1 MPPAN
6 LWLITGL
13 GNPGKQYERS
23 RHNVGFMAV
32 DRWAARH
39 HLEFSRRRPWAIV
52 AEGELTLADSPY
64 RVILAKPRTF
74 MNLSGDAVIELVKRY
89 QIAIAHTLVVY
100 DDMDLPTGKLRLR
113 EKGLGGGHKGIGSII
128 SQLHSQ
134 EFPRLRV
141 GISRPQTPS
150 DNAAIGHVLGDF
162 TATEREPLAEALERA
177 CDAIDAVLAKGM
189 SAAMTMFNGAGD
201 TPRSTP
207 KS

>member
-39 HLEFSRRRPWAIV
+39 HLDFSRRRPWAIV
-52 AEGELTLADSPY
+52 AEGEVSLAETTH

-89 QIAIAHTLVVY
+89 QAPIPHALVVY

-113 EKGLGGGHKGIGSII
+113 EKGSAGGHNGIASII

-134 EFPRLRV
+134 EFPRLRI
-141 GISRPQTPS
+141 GIGRPQEA
-150 DNAAIGHVLGDF
+150 NANPAIGHVLGDF
-162 TATEREPLAEALERA
+162 SAPERKLLEEALERA
-177 CDAIDAVLAKGM
+177 CDAIDTVLSKGM
-189 SAAMTMFNGAGD
+189 SVAMTAFNPSPGLPA
-201 TPRSTP
+201 
-207 KS
+207 